1 MIAAFTRLDLS
12 SWFPRT
18 QTLLTLL
25 FVAVVGVLLP
35 IPGMAIMASAM
46 VTSLMVSA
54 PFLGDE
60 RGRLDTLYGVLP
72 VSRSTVVIGRT
83 LSIIAYY
90 LAAAA
95 LATIITVITAVVR
108 GGQIGTELLL
118 IAHAAALAFVGL
130 SMALQLPVLFRI
142 GYTRGRLMAY
152 APVFVVA
159 GVAWLLQA
167 TGTHVPLQE
176 AFEGVPVVAIAG
188 AGALIGTI
196 GIICAIV
203 VSARLYRTREL

>member
-35 IPGMAIMASAM
+35 VPGMAIMASAI

-83 LSIIAYY
+83 LSIITYY
-90 LAAAA
+90 VVAAA
-95 LATIITVITAVVR
+95 LATVVTAISTAAR
-108 GGQIGTELLL
+108 GGQGMTELLL

-142 GYTRGRLMAY
+142 GYTRGRLMSY
-152 APVFVVA
+152 APAFAVA
-159 GVAWLLQA
+159 GLAWLLQS
-167 TGTHVPLQE
+167 TGAHVPLQE
-176 AFEGVPVVAIAG
+176 AFKGVPVAVIAG
-188 AGALIGTI
+188 VGAVIGAI

-203 VSARLYRTREL
+203 ISERLYRTREL

>member
-1 MIAAFTRLDLS
+1 MTSAFTRLDLS

-18 QTLLTLL
+18 QTILTLL
-25 FVAVVGVLLP
+25 FVAAVGVLLP
-35 IPGMAIMASAM
+35 VPGMAIMASAV

-72 VSRSTVVIGRT
+72 VSRRVVVLGRT
-83 LSIIAYY
+83 LSLIAYY

-95 LATIITVITAVVR
+95 LATVVTVLSTMVR
-108 GGQIGTELLL
+108 GGRVEPEFLL

-130 SMALQLPVLFRI
+130 SMALQLPVFFRI
-142 GYTRGRLMAY
+142 GYSRGRLMAY

-159 GVAWLLQA
+159 GLAWLLQA
-167 TGTHVPLQE
+167 TGAHVQFGK
-176 AFEGVPVVAIAG
+176 AFEGLPLATIVGVGV
-188 AGALIGTI
+188 LIGAI
-196 GIICAIV
+196 GIVCAIL

>member
-1 MIAAFTRLDLS
+1 MISAFTRLDLA

-25 FVAVVGVLLP
+25 FVIAVGALLP
-35 IPGMAIMASAM
+35 VPGMAIMASAV

-72 VSRSTVVIGRT
+72 VSRGTVVIGRT

-90 LAAAA
+90 LTASA
-95 LATIITVITAVVR
+95 LATGVTVVVAVIR
-108 GGQIGTELLL
+108 GGRVEPELLL
-118 IAHAAALAFVGL
+118 IAHGAALAFVGL
-130 SMALQLPVLFRI
+130 SMAIQLPVLFRI
-142 GYTRGRLMAY
+142 GYSRGRLVSY
-152 APVFVVA
+152 APVFVIV
-159 GVAWLLQA
+159 GLAWLLQA
-167 TGTHVPLQE
+167 TGAHVPFQ
-176 AFEGVPVVAIAG
+176 AVFDAVPVAAIAG
-188 AGALIGTI
+188 FAALIGFI
-196 GIICAIV
+196 GIICAIL

>member
-18 QTLLTLL
+18 QTILTLL
-25 FVAVVGVLLP
+25 FVVAVGVLLP
-35 IPGMAIMASAM
+35 VPGMAIVASAL

-90 LAAAA
+90 LVAAV
-95 LATIITVITAVVR
+95 LATAVTAISAIVR
-108 GGQIGTELLL
+108 GGQTETELLL
-118 IAHAAALAFVGL
+118 IAHTAALAFIGL
-130 SMALQLPVLFRI
+130 SMTLQLPVLFRI

-152 APVFVVA
+152 TPAFAVTGIV
-159 GVAWLLQA
+159 WLLQA
-167 TGTHVPLQE
+167 TGALAPVRE
-176 AFEGVPVVAIAG
+176 AFERVPVVVIG
-188 AGALIGTI
+188 GVGALIGI
-196 GIICAIV
+196 LGIVCAII
-203 VSARLYRTREL
+203 VSAWLYRTREL

>member
-18 QTLLTLL
+18 QTTLTLL
-25 FVAVVGVLLP
+25 FVVAVGVLLP
-35 IPGMAIMASAM
+35 VPGMAIIASAL

-83 LSIIAYY
+83 VSIIAYY
-90 LAAAA
+90 LVAAA
-95 LATIITVITAVVR
+95 LATAVTVISAMVR
-108 GGQIGTELLL
+108 GGQTDTEVLL
-118 IAHAAALAFVGL
+118 IAHTVALAFVGL

-152 APVFVVA
+152 TPAFAVA
-159 GVAWLLQA
+159 GIAWLLQT
-167 TGTHVPLQE
+167 TGTLAPVQE
-176 AFEGVPVVAIAG
+176 AFERVPVAAIG
-188 AGALIGTI
+188 GGGALIGI
-196 GIICAIV
+196 LGIICAII

>member
-25 FVAVVGVLLP
+25 FIVIVGVLLP
-35 IPGMAIMASAM
+35 VPGMAIMASAL

-60 RGRLDTLYGVLP
+60 RGRLDTLYGILP

-90 LAAAA
+90 LVAAT
-95 LATIITVITAVVR
+95 LATIVTVIDAVVR
-108 GGQIGTELLL
+108 GGQVEPGLLL
-118 IAHAAALAFVGL
+118 IAHAASLAFVGL

-142 GYTRGRLMAY
+142 GYTRGRFMAY
-152 APVFVVA
+152 APAFAVA
-159 GVAWLLQA
+159 GIAWLLQA
-167 TGTHVPLQE
+167 TGAHVPVGE
-176 AFEGVPVVAIAG
+176 AFEAVPVVAIAG
-188 AGALIGTI
+188 FGALIGVI
-196 GIICAIV
+196 GIICAV
-203 VSARLYRTREL
+203 LVAARLYRVREL